1 MKSVNPQNQVQAG
14 NLDANGG
21 VLGAVVGI
29 YARKKQREIDYNYRT
44 SLMDYDDQLE
54 TRRGFNNTVN
64 KIVYDQ
70 TSQATADRYAT
81 TQEAARARNKMGE
94 IEATGN
100 QKVTQIKTQASQD
113 RRTYGYRTRTD
124 QKAIRQQTEGLE
136 KAAGLPLSG
145 GISVHVIKPGENA
158 GQLQALQNTDIMKG
172 QSGRRETPAAT
183 KPTTFAGASGDS
195 VPDSGRVYP
204 TTGDTPVAAK
214 GGKGKKV
221 KPFAD
226 PSVERN
232 VKPVPD
238 TVASP
243 FSAPATR
250 STIFAD
256 ASAPKSNTT
265 AAATPDVATPKAR
278 IKKA

>member
-14 NLDANGG
+14 NLSANGG
-21 VLGAVVGI
+21 VLGAAVDI
-29 YARKKQREIDYNYRT
+29 YSRKKQRDIDYNYRT

-64 KIVYDQ
+64 KIVFDQ

-81 TQEAARARNKMGE
+81 TQEAARSKNKLTE
-94 IEATGN
+94 IETKGG
-100 QKVTQIKTQASQD
+100 QDRETEKTKGQQS
-113 RRTYGYRTRTD
+113 RRTYGYQINAD
-124 QKAIRQQTEGLE
+124 QKALRQQTEGLE
-136 KAAGLPLSG
+136 TASGVPLSG

-172 QSGRRETPAAT
+172 QSGRKETPAAT

-195 VPDSGRVYP
+195 VDASDIKKLKDNVEPKPDEI
-204 TTGDTPVAAK
+204 AAK
-214 GGKGKKV
+214 GGKGKKT

-226 PSVERN
+226 PSTKKN

-243 FSAPATR
+243 FGNPNTR
-250 STIFAD
+250 AAIFAD
-256 ASAPKSNTT
+256 ASSSKTTSNP
-265 AAATPDVATPKAR
+265 AA
-278 IKKA
+278 KKA